1 MSDESH
7 HHHDGDGGHSH
18 HRRQGW
24 GYMFS
29 RESWSMTVANFREST
44 LPWHKT
50 IFVAAANYWPGE
62 HAAVALRRS
71 FVAAANYWRKMR
83 GWQVCCGNTGHP
95 GC

>member
-1 MSDESH
+1 MSDEHNHDH
-7 HHHDGDGGHSH
+7 HSEDGGHSH

-29 RESWSMTVANFREST
+29 RESWGMTAANFRASG

-50 IFVAAANYWPGE
+50 
-62 HAAVALRRS
+62 LL
-71 FVAAANYWRKMR
+71 VAAANYWRKVR
-83 GWQVCCGNTGHP
+83 RLQVCCGNVGHP